1 MDGGVKMRYFKLVLF
16 NIMFIVLTAGSSFGQ
31 DLKVTEKVLPNGLKV
46 LLKEEHKAPVVTFQV
61 WYKVG
66 SRNEKLG
73 TTGVSHLLEHM
84 MFKGTKKYGPKTFSQ
99 TVMRNGGNDNAFTS
113 RDYTAYFETFAA
125 DRIGISLEL
134 ESDRMRNLLLD
145 EKEFLSEREV
155 VKEERRMRTEDDP
168 TSTMVEA
175 MMATAYLAHPY
186 QWPVIGWMSDLDN
199 MTRNDLYNHYRTYY
213 APNNATIV
221 VVGDFDTKVLLPR
234 IEKHFGKIP
243 RGPAVPKVGA
253 VEPKQ
258 HGERRVT
265 VKKDAEL
272 PAVFAG
278 YHTPDIEH
286 SDSYALEVLQG
297 VLASGKSSQLYVS
310 LVYEQQIALY
320 AGGDYDN
327 IANDPDMFYVYA
339 GVMPGKT
346 TDEVEKALY
355 AEIEKLKTT
364 PVKDEEI
371 QKAKN
376 QIESQFIMGQDSIF
390 YQAMLLGQLET
401 VASWKLLEKYVDN
414 IRAVTKEDV
423 MRVAKE
429 YFTEDNRTV
438 GILIP
443 IKDKD
448 EKNESTGGRK

>member
-1 MDGGVKMRYFKLVLF
+1 MKTIKIIVLF
-16 NIMFIVLTAGSSFGQ
+16 FLTASAGLPAAYAQ
-31 DLKVTEKVLPNGLKV
+31 DLKVTEKLLSNGLKV
-46 LLKEEHKAPVVTFQV
+46 LLKEDHKAPVVTFQI

-73 TTGVSHLLEHM
+73 TTGISHLLEHM
-84 MFKGTKKYGPKTFSQ
+84 MFKGTKNYGPKTFSQ
-99 TVMRNGGNDNAFTS
+99 TIMRNGGNDNAFTGK
-113 RDYTAYFETFAA
+113 DYTAYFENFAS

-134 ESDRMRNLLLD
+134 ESDRMQNLLLD
-145 EKEFLSEREV
+145 EKDFLSEREV

-168 TSTMVEA
+168 TASMVEE

-186 QWPVIGWMSDLDN
+186 QWPVIGWMADIDN
-199 MTRNDLYNHYRTYY
+199 ITRKDMVDHYRTYY

-221 VVGDFDTKVLLPR
+221 VAGDFKTKTLLPM
-234 IEKHFGKIP
+234 IEKYFGQIP
-243 RGPAVPKVGA
+243 RGPAIQKVGA
-253 VEPKQ
+253 VEPRQ
-258 HGERRVT
+258 RGERRVIL
-265 VKKDAEL
+265 KKEAEL
-272 PAVFAG
+272 PAVMAG
-278 YHTPDIEH
+278 YHAPDIKH
-286 SDSYALEVLQG
+286 KDSYALEVLQSI
-297 VLASGKSSQLYVS
+297 LSSGKSSQLYKS

-327 IANDPDMFYVYA
+327 IANDPGLFYVYA

-364 PVKDEEI
+364 QVTDEELR
-371 QKAKN
+371 KAKN
-376 QIESQFIMGQDSIF
+376 QIESSFIMGQDSIF
-390 YQAMLLGQLET
+390 YQAMLLGQFET
-401 VASWKLLEKYVDN
+401 VADWRLVEKYVGN

-443 IKDKD
+443 VKGNEG
-448 EKNESTGGRK
+448 EKTTPEADPGKKVKH